1 MEIAQLAGVFF
12 EALMLGIFVM
22 IYSKGT
28 WLLIRGDQP
37 TRLKRRNFFLLAA
50 NTVMLIASLTVSLM
64 NAQLSALAL
73 TQICSIFP

>member
-1 MEIAQLAGVFF
+1 MEIAQLAGMFF

-37 TRLKRRNFFLLAA
+37 TQLKRRNFFLLAA

-64 NAQLSALAL
+64 NALLSALAL

>member
-1 MEIAQLAGVFF
+1 MEIAQLAGMFF

-37 TRLKRRNFFLLAA
+37 TQLKRRNFFLLAA
-50 NTVMLIASLTVSLM
+50 NTIMLIASLTVSLM
-64 NAQLSALAL
+64 NAQLSAPAL
-73 TQICSIFP
+73 T